1 MSVGTRTQG
10 RRGSRQPQPRN
21 DAYTWMLILAL
32 AAQVIAGT
40 LLALDYFRYP
50 SEKPGKLPEVVKPSP
65 TPPAPAPAQ

>member
-1 MSVGTRTQG
+1 
-10 RRGSRQPQPRN
+10 
-21 DAYTWMLILAL
+21 MLILAL